1 MRTEQHLRLKELELP
16 PVLAVSL
23 GGAAGAVARYGVA
36 ELVDR
41 SHSDAFPWDTLAV
54 NLIGSF
60 LLGLLLA
67 LLGSS
72 AHRSSARLLFGT
84 GMLGAFTTFST
95 FSLDTANLLR
105 NDAALTSIIYVTTS
119 LAGGLAL
126 AWAGIGVAR
135 RLRNR

>member
-1 MRTEQHLRLKELELP
+1 MRTGQRLRLKELELP
-16 PVLAVSL
+16 PMLAVSL
-23 GGAAGAVARYGVA
+23 GGAVGAVARYGVA

-41 SHSDAFPWDTLAV
+41 SRPGAFPWDTLAV

-67 LLGSS
+67 LLGGP
-72 AHRSSARLLFGT
+72 ARRSTARLLFGT

-95 FSLDTANLLR
+95 FSLDTVNLLR
-105 NDAALTSIIYVTTS
+105 NDAGFTAIIYVTTS

-126 AWAGIGVAR
+126 ALAGVGVAR